1 MTDYD
6 YPPRRPQGPPPIRT
20 QPSVPDPRYQQ
31 HRLQY
36 EQQQY
41 QQPPQRHAYAP
52 GPYGPPPTRRKR
64 RVFLWVFLAI
74 QLLFILW
81 IVVGIATVH
90 TGPTHA
96 QLVSG
101 CYNHNWFPLFKSQ
114 ADCVKHYGG
123 ALNDAGTAGKAIG
136 VGLII
141 AVWFVVDVILGISYG
156 VYKLATRNR

>member
-1 MTDYD
+1 MTT
-6 YPPRRPQGPPPIRT
+6 PQHG
-20 QPSVPDPRYQQ
+20 YQ
-31 HRLQY
+31 H
-36 EQQQY
+36 QQY
-41 QQPPQRHAYAP
+41 QGPQGWPPPGTPAPPGYAQNYPPQSYAP
-52 GPYGPPPTRRKR
+52 APSHHGAPPKRRKR
-64 RVFLWVFLAI
+64 RIFLWVFLAI
-74 QLLFILW
+74 QALFILW

-136 VGLII
+136 VGLIV
-141 AVWFVVDVILGISYG
+141 AFWFVVDVILGVSYG